1 MRLFSGLESSLEKY
15 IEGFFKGKF
24 STTDNPIHP
33 TDIAK
38 KLARTMRDKR
48 RISVSK
54 VYVPNEYNVLLHPSD
69 FLYIRPMIPLL
80 TKELGEFLLQN
91 AEDKK
96 FTLVAVPLINFSEQ
110 QELEPGDIIVESKFG
125 LAESGETPVPL
136 TPAQSKNNPEYEETR
151 AYEKFSD
158 TAPLVKPSQI
168 YFASLVI
175 EEGADL
181 GKEFLLSAAHSSI
194 GRRDTCD
201 IVLNDNSISRRHA
214 QIEKNNE
221 GFYISDLNSTNGT
234 HVNGLLIDTYKLT
247 SGDVITLGN
256 TILIFKEL

>member
-24 STTDNPIHP
+24 SSDNPIHP

-38 KLARTMRDKR
+38 KLARAMRDKR
-48 RISVSK
+48 RISVSN
-54 VYVPNEYNVLLHPSD
+54 VYVPNEYDVFLHASD
-69 FLYIRPMIPLL
+69 FLYIQPMIPLL
-80 TKELGEFLLQN
+80 TKELGEFLVQN

-96 FTLVAVPLINFSEQ
+96 FTLVTAPIINFSER
-110 QELEPGDIIVESKFG
+110 QELAPGDIFVESKFG
-125 LAESGETPVPL
+125 VAASGAAPLPL
-136 TPAQSKNNPEYEETR
+136 TLAQPENNLGQEETKS
-151 AYEKFSD
+151 YEAFSD
-158 TAPLVKPSQI
+158 TAPLVKSEQI
-168 YFASLVI
+168 YFASLVV

-181 GKEFLLSAAHSSI
+181 GKEFPLSAIRSSI

-221 GFYISDLNSTNGT
+221 GFYITDLNSTNGT
-234 HVNGLLIDTYKLT
+234 YVNGLLIDTYKLA

-256 TILIFKEL
+256 TVLIFKEL